1 MCNDFIG
8 LNSKQSYR
16 VTEEENV
23 WQSNAG
29 L

>member
-8 LNSKQSYR
+8 LYSKQSYR

-23 WQSNAG
+23 
-29 L
+29 